1 MLLTKDKYL
10 RIFSILLWIYYKAV
24 MEAEKSQDLL
34 LSVTWRPKKAGA
46 VIQSESR
53 FKGLRTKRASVI
65 NLNLKCG
72 SWRR

>member
-1 MLLTKDKYL
+1 
-10 RIFSILLWIYYKAV
+10 

-53 FKGLRTKRASVI
+53 FKGLRTKRANVI
-65 NLNLKCG
+65 NLNLKCE